1 MMRRAAV
8 VWIMWGVAQLE
19 NFRLKVFRTVAQ
31 HLSFRKAA
39 EHLFITQ
46 PAVTLQIKAL
56 EEDLGVR
63 LFDRRG
69 NQIFLTAQGTRLL
82 RYAKRMEALVAQAE
96 QEIADGEGQ
105 LSGELSLGAS
115 TTIAQ
120 YVLPRLIGAFL
131 LENPRVRLSLQS
143 GNTELVVQLLLDG
156 VIALGLIEGPARH
169 REVRTEPFLEDE
181 MVLIA
186 PASAEM
192 DRLTREDLR
201 STNLLMREQGSG
213 SRRVIELSL
222 AKAGIKTKN
231 FAGVMALDSSEAI
244 KSAVEAG
251 LGVGFVSRWAIA
263 KELELG
269 ILKIVEVPGLRVTR
283 SFSLARR
290 TGPMPQGPAGCF
302 RSFAIERV
310 RALSSGLK
318 RNGRPGGSGR

>member
-1 MMRRAAV
+1 
-8 VWIMWGVAQLE
+8 MWGVAQLE

-69 NQIFLTAQGTRLL
+69 NRIFLTAQGTRLL
-82 RYAKRMEALVAQAE
+82 RYAKRMESLVAEAE
-96 QEIADGEGQ
+96 QDIAEGEGH
-105 LSGELSLGAS
+105 LSGELALGAS

-131 LENPRVRLSLQS
+131 LENPRVRLTLQS
-143 GNTELVVQLLLDG
+143 GNTEQIVQLLMDG

-169 REVRTEPFLEDE
+169 RDVQTEPFMEDE
-181 MVLIA
+181 MVMIA
-186 PASAEM
+186 PAGSGAG
-192 DRLTREDLR
+192 RLTRDHLR

-213 SRRVIELSL
+213 SLRVIEMALGR
-222 AKAGIKTKN
+222 AGIKTQN
-231 FAGVMALDSSEAI
+231 FARVMNLDSSEAI

-269 ILKIVEVPGLRVTR
+269 ILKIVEVPGMRVTR

-302 RSFAIERV
+302 RSFAVERV
-310 RALSSGLK
+310 RALSAGLK
-318 RNGRPGGSGR
+318 RSGRPGGPSR

>member
-1 MMRRAAV
+1 
-8 VWIMWGVAQLE
+8 MWGVAQLE

-82 RYAKRMEALVAQAE
+82 RYAKRMESLVAKAE
-96 QEIADGEGQ
+96 QDIAEGEGH
-105 LSGELSLGAS
+105 LSGELALGAS

-131 LENPRVRLSLQS
+131 LENPRVRLTLQS
-143 GNTELVVQLLLDG
+143 GNTEQIVQLLMDG
-156 VIALGLIEGPARH
+156 AIALGLIEGPARH
-169 REVRTEPFLEDE
+169 RDVQTEPFMEDE
-181 MVLIA
+181 MVMIA
-186 PASAEM
+186 PASSGM
-192 DRLTREDLR
+192 GRLTRGHLR

-213 SRRVIELSL
+213 SRRVIEMALGR
-222 AKAGIKTKN
+222 AGIKTQN
-231 FAGVMALDSSEAI
+231 FARVMNLDSSEAI

-269 ILKIVEVPGLRVTR
+269 ILKIVEVPGMRVTR

-302 RSFAIERV
+302 RSFALERV
-310 RALSSGLK
+310 RALSASLK
-318 RNGRPGGSGR
+318 RSARPDGPGR

>member
-1 MMRRAAV
+1 
-8 VWIMWGVAQLE
+8 MWGVAQLE

-31 HLSFRKAA
+31 QLSFRKAA

-69 NQIFLTAQGTRLL
+69 NHIFLTAQGTRLL
-82 RYAKRMEALVAQAE
+82 GYAKQMEALVAEAE
-96 QEIADGEGQ
+96 QDLAKGEGQ

-143 GNTELVVQLLLDG
+143 GNTEQIVRLLTDG
-156 VIALGLIEGPARH
+156 VIALGLIEGPARR
-169 REVRTEPFLEDE
+169 REVRTEPFMEDE

-186 PASAEM
+186 PANAGME
-192 DRLTREDLR
+192 RLTREHLH
-201 STNLLMREQGSG
+201 STSLVMREQGSG
-213 SRRVIELSL
+213 SRRVVELAL
-222 AKAGIKTKN
+222 GRAGIKTKN
-231 FAGVMALDSSEAI
+231 FAGVMNLDSSEAI

-269 ILKIVEVPGLRVTR
+269 ILKIVDIPGLRVTR

-290 TGPMPQGPAGCF
+290 AGPVPQGPAGCF
-302 RSFAIERV
+302 RSFAMERV

-318 RNGRPGGSGR
+318 RSGRPGGSGR